1 MTQNARMT
9 VTTAVA
15 CVLTSTALLPL
26 YQEILWFFIAIG
38 AVITVASAGA
48 LTRLR
53 TLPAAVCVAAGVVA
67 LVLYLNMIFEA
78 RHSWAL
84 VIPTPNSLVRL
95 WDLAGTGIHDAN
107 SYAPAVPNLPDL
119 LLLAAGGVG
128 ITAVLADLIAV
139 RLRSTALAG
148 LPLLVLFT
156 VPVMINAQ
164 HDQFEAGVVFCVAGA
179 GYLAMLSADGRE
191 RIRVWG
197 RLVSL
202 WRSGS
207 RYSAPFETDS
217 HSGLPIRVPGRGHG
231 PDTRALAAAG
241 RRIGLA
247 SVVLALCAPLLVPD
261 LHPSKLFSSG
271 PGIGGTGGSAGAS
284 LSLSNALAQTVQ
296 QLHQGRPATMF
307 TYTTN
312 ASAAQQ
318 RNDAEYFRQ
327 YVFDTLGDGGWQVKD
342 YAAGSVPIAKLGDPD
357 GLADTTSAQ
366 TVTTTVNVS
375 RDFPTAPG
383 GQATFMPLPYP
394 AIHIFAS
401 GKWQSDPDLMVYSTT
416 DGIADQSFSVA
427 SVLVDP
433 TAAQLKAVPG
443 LVKTPAL
450 EADLELP
457 PSYQTAALKRLA
469 ERNTAGQATE
479 FGKVDALA
487 NWLSSPQFG
496 YSLNVSTFTSAPS
509 LLNFLTKGKNGF
521 CVQYAY
527 AMTVLTRLLG
537 IPARF
542 VVGYTAGTRL
552 KTGSYEVKN
561 LDAHAWTEVFFPTL
575 GWIRFEPTPA
585 GQGTAAPPNYMLSGS
600 GHGQNPG
607 TEPVVKNSQKPNIGL
622 PGASPRNTHIPGA
635 ALTPTTGAAGGQHGT
650 PWTAVAL
657 AVIAAIVLGFGLVAV
672 VAPPLRRASAAQP
685 AEVIRRRMP
694 LSSAIA
700 IFAAAGALTALA
712 LYRLLSRTA
721 GLNLT
726 SGWATVGI
734 VFGATAAAALIAP
747 AVFRLVVRRWR
758 WLRARDDASRA
769 HAAWREF
776 HDDLAD
782 FGIASRASEPPRTL
796 AARVTTTLPEP
807 AAAAVT
813 RLALAE
819 ERACYAAS
827 PTESAHLRRD
837 GTIARRGL
845 AATARRA
852 TRVRATVF
860 PASMMTTVAETAARI
875 PERRPR
881 RRPLQG
887 RAVLSRFI
895 VLVARRAGLCWPLLA
910 GARPLHP
917 AVALL
922 PAAPPLF
929 HPLHHAGPPGLPRT
943 APCRSTGG
951 RTGARTTG
959 AGPALRLGARGPD
972 PGQVPAPAHHRP
984 GQREDQER
992 RPGGFQ
998 VHTVSDHPGREQ
1010 AGTAD
1015 DADEGLRQLTL
1026 IVHTRIAGAHE
1037 TPELRI
1043 LPVERLLD
1051 LL

>member
-15 CVLTSTALLPL
+15 CMLASTALLPL
-26 YQEILWFFIAIG
+26 YQNALWFFIAAG

-53 TLPAAVCVAAGVVA
+53 TLPAAVCVAAGVVG
-67 LVLYLNMIFEA
+67 LVLYLNLIFEA
-78 RHSWAL
+78 RHSWLL

-95 WDLAGTGIHDAN
+95 WDLAGTGIHKAN
-107 SYAPAVPNLPDL
+107 EYAPPAPNLPGL

-148 LPLLVLFT
+148 LPLLVLYT
-156 VPVMINAQ
+156 VPVMMNAQ
-164 HDQFEAGVVFCVAGA
+164 HDQFEAALVFCVGGA

-202 WRSGS
+202 WRSGP
-207 RYSAPFETDS
+207 RYSAPFDTDP
-217 HSGLPIRVPGRGHG
+217 HSGAPIRVRGRGHG

-247 SVVLALCAPLLVPD
+247 SVVLALCAPLLVPG
-261 LHPSKLFSSG
+261 LHASKLFSSG
-271 PGIGGTGGSAGAS
+271 PGIGGTGGSASAS
-284 LSLSNALAQTVQ
+284 LSLSSALAQAVQ
-296 QLHQGRPATMF
+296 QLHEGRPATMF

-312 ASAAQQ
+312 ASAVQQ
-318 RNDAEYFRQ
+318 QNDAEYFRQ
-327 YVFDTLGDGGWQVKD
+327 YVFDTLGDNGWQVRD
-342 YAAGSVPIAKLGDPD
+342 FAAGSVPIAKIGDPE
-357 GLADTTSAQ
+357 GLTDTTSSP
-366 TVTTTVNVS
+366 TVTTTVNVT
-375 RDFPTAPG
+375 RDFPVPD
-383 GQATFMPLPYP
+383 GQPMFMPLPYP
-394 AIHIFAS
+394 AIHIFAP
-401 GKWQSDPDLMVYSTT
+401 GKWLSDPDRMVYSTS
-416 DGIADQSFSVA
+416 DSIAGQSYSVA
-427 SVLVDP
+427 SALVDP
-433 TAAQLKAVPG
+433 SQQQLKAVPG

-450 EADLELP
+450 ETDLQVP
-457 PSYQTAALKRLA
+457 PSYQTTALKKLA
-469 ERNTAGQATE
+469 ESNTAGQTTE

-487 NWLSSPQFG
+487 NWLSGPQFG
-496 YSLNVSTFTSAPS
+496 YSLAVPTFSSPS
-509 LLNFLTKGKNGF
+509 RLLSFLTKGKNGF

-542 VVGYTAGTRL
+542 VLGYTAGTRL

-561 LDAHAWTEVFFPTL
+561 VDAHAWTEVFFPGL

-585 GQGTAAPPNYMLSGS
+585 GQGTAAPPNYMTSGS
-600 GHGQNPG
+600 GRGSNSG
-607 TEPVVKNSQKPNIGL
+607 TEPIVKNSPKASIGL
-622 PGASPRNTHIPGA
+622 PGASPRNTHIPDA
-635 ALTPTTGAAGGQHGT
+635 ALGPSGGAAGRQHGT

-672 VAPPLRRASAAQP
+672 VAPPTRRALSAHP
-685 AEVIRRRMP
+685 AEATRRRMP
-694 LSSAIA
+694 LSSAVA

-734 VFGATAAAALIAP
+734 VFGATAAAALIVP
-747 AVFRLVVRRWR
+747 ATFRFIVRRWR
-758 WLRARDDASRA
+758 WMRARDDASRA

-827 PTESAHLRRD
+827 PTESLHLRRD
-837 GTIARRGL
+837 GTTARRGL
-845 AATARRA
+845 AATARRT

-860 PASMMTTVAETAARI
+860 PASMMTTLAETAARI
-875 PERRPR
+875 PEGRLR
-881 RRPLQG
+881 RR
-887 RAVLSRFI
+887 R
-895 VLVARRAGLCWPLLA
+895 
-910 GARPLHP
+910 
-917 AVALL
+917 
-922 PAAPPLF
+922 
-929 HPLHHAGPPGLPRT
+929 
-943 APCRSTGG
+943 
-951 RTGARTTG
+951 
-959 AGPALRLGARGPD
+959 
-972 PGQVPAPAHHRP
+972 
-984 GQREDQER
+984 
-992 RPGGFQ
+992 
-998 VHTVSDHPGREQ
+998 
-1010 AGTAD
+1010 
-1015 DADEGLRQLTL
+1015 
-1026 IVHTRIAGAHE
+1026 
-1037 TPELRI
+1037 
-1043 LPVERLLD
+1043 
-1051 LL
+1051 